1 MKSILFIG
9 SLNNGGAE
17 NQMSII
23 ARQFQSQGHKVI
35 YLCIDN
41 SSFHLEELR
50 ESGIDVRF
58 VDYPRMVKSLKLSY
72 FYLAYIIMRI
82 LKREKIDASIS
93 SLMQQNFANCL
104 AAKYSSRKHITI
116 VGIRNAYRNLFES
129 FSGRFYVSYYKHAD
143 FIVSNSDAARFMFL
157 DIFPKYASKMTT
169 VYNAVKDIAVKTDY
183 IPKRDSKLHIV
194 IAASYREVKNPY
206 GLLDALKLMDQSE
219 RNRIVID
226 WYGNNVNNSYY
237 DNLKSCVDQEKLND
251 VFRLHGATH
260 DIMDRM
266 NEADM
271 VALFSKAEGFPNA
284 ICEGMMVEKPIIIT
298 EVSDYKSIVDA
309 SNGFVCKWNDA
320 ESIKA
325 ALVLASEMPIADLVK
340 MGKCSKQRAI
350 KLFSLPVIYDKWYS
364 MINNN

>member
-1 MKSILFIG
+1 MT
-9 SLNNGGAE
+9 
-17 NQMSII
+17 
-23 ARQFQSQGHKVI
+23 
-35 YLCIDN
+35 
-41 SSFHLEELR
+41 
-50 ESGIDVRF
+50 
-58 VDYPRMVKSLKLSY
+58 
-72 FYLAYIIMRI
+72 I

-116 VGIRNAYRNLFES
+116 VGIRNAYKNLFES

-143 FIVSNSDAARFMFL
+143 FIVSNSDAARGMFL
-157 DIFPKYASKMTT
+157 DIFPKYASKTTT
-169 VYNAVKDIAVKTDY
+169 VYNAVKDIVVKTGY
-183 IPKRDSKLHIV
+183 IPKKDSRLHIV

-206 GLLDALKLMDQSE
+206 GLLNALKLMDQSE

-237 DNLKSCVDQEKLND
+237 DSLKSRIDQEKLNE
-251 VFRLHGATH
+251 VFCLHGATH

-325 ALVLASEMPIADLVK
+325 ALVTASEVPVADLVK

-350 KLFSLPVIYDKWYS
+350 QLFSLTEIYDKWFA
-364 MINNN
+364 MISNN